1 MTEQRDDERSGLM
14 TEQGDDERSGDLMT
28 EQGDDERSG
37 GLMTEQGIIR
47 GERTGDKTKGTIT
60 EMGRD

>member
-1 MTEQRDDERSGLM
+1 MTEQRDDERSG
-14 TEQGDDERSGDLMT
+14 LMT